1 MVRVP
6 GFEPGLQAWQ
16 ARVIPGYTT
25 PACFGPE
32 LRVNKALIRFQ
43 NVLYFL
49 FL

>member
-25 PACFGPE
+25 PASFGPE
-32 LRVNKALIRFQ
+32 LWVNKAF
-43 NVLYFL
+43 NAH
-49 FL
+49 